1 MSNKINRSDIW
12 AVLPQRGL
20 ARGKSRLAGV
30 LDAAARHELNRW
42 LLERTLGV
50 VAHWLG
56 DTRRCVVVSPDAA
69 TLATAHAYG
78 ATASR
83 DAGAG
88 LNAAVGQGAAYA
100 AARGARKWLILP
112 CDLPLLDRAALS
124 AMAVRKTAGTAVI
137 APDRHGTGTNGLL
150 VNAVERIFAFGANS
164 VKRHTADFAARG
176 EQVCLYHRPELAF
189 DLDTAEDLAHWLR
202 SGYDLPPILA
212 RHNQPA

>member
-1 MSNKINRSDIW
+1 M
-12 AVLPQRGL
+12 LPQRGL

-50 VAHWLG
+50 VTHWLG

-69 TLATAHAYG
+69 TLATAHAHG
-78 ATASR
+78 ATALR

-88 LNAAVGQGAAYA
+88 LNAAVEQGTAYA
-100 AARGARKWLILP
+100 AARGARQWLILP
-112 CDLPLLDRAALS
+112 CDLPLLDHAALS
-124 AMAVRKTAGTAVI
+124 AMAVRKAAGTAVI
-137 APDRHGTGTNGLL
+137 APDRLGTGTNGLL
-150 VNAVERIFAFGANS
+150 VDAAERTFAFGANS
-164 VKRHTADFAARG
+164 VKWHTDNFTARG

-189 DLDTAEDLAHWLR
+189 DLDTAEDLAHWLHG
-202 SGYDLPPILA
+202 GYDLPPFLA